1 MGALLAKVGAF
12 VCGRRTKWI
21 VLAFWVLVLAVA
33 GPLSSKLTGAQE
45 NDAAAWLP
53 GTAESTKVFETQ
65 LEQFGSGETLPAVV
79 VYERTGGVTEADF
92 AKVSDDA
99 ARIADVSLVD
109 GEVIGPVPSDDGEA
123 LQVIA
128 QLDVSDNGWMDLP
141 GAREDIAAI
150 TESDADGLR
159 SYVTGPAGVSADF
172 ADAFEGIDSSLLYA
186 ALGVVIVILLLSY
199 RSPTLWLLPVI
210 AAVTALTVAQA
221 VVYLLA
227 DNAGLTVNAQTAG
240 ILLVLVFGA
249 STDYALLLV
258 ARYREELRR
267 HVDRHE
273 AMAFALHRAGPAIVA
288 SAATVAV
295 GMLCLVAAEMN
306 STRAMG
312 PVLAIGI
319 VIGMAAMLTLLPALL
334 VIVGRWVFWP
344 VKPTFGSAEPSDTG
358 FWARIGRSIARRP
371 RFVWLV
377 TSAAL
382 GAMALGLL
390 GLDTGVIANKDAFI
404 DKPESIVGE
413 EVLAEHYPAGTG
425 NPVVVVAN
433 ADQAD
438 EVRAALAETP
448 GISEVSEPIP
458 SQGGLVIMEGTLE
471 AAADSSE
478 AHDTVDRVRE
488 SVHAVPDADALAG
501 GNSAIALDTFR
512 ASERDSA
519 VIMPLILVA
528 VFFILALLLRA
539 IVAPL
544 ILIATVVLSFAA
556 ALGASALIFEHVFGF
571 AGVDTAFPL
580 FVFVFLVALGIDYN
594 IFLMTRVHEEAQHQ
608 GTRRGA
614 LTGLA
619 ATGGVITSAGLVL
632 AGTFAVLATLPVVAF
647 AEIGFTVAFGV
658 LLDTLIVRSIL
669 VTALNLDVGQRMWW
683 PSALSRQPDI
693 DLDEVLE
700 EETVPVNR

>member
-1 MGALLAKVGAF
+1 MGALLSKIGAF

-21 VLAFWVLVLAVA
+21 VLAFWVLVLALA
-33 GPLSSKLTGAQE
+33 GPLSAKLTGAQE
-45 NDAAAWLP
+45 NDSAAWLP
-53 GTAESTKVFETQ
+53 GSAESTKVFEVQ
-65 LEQFGSGETLPAVV
+65 QEQFQTGELLPAVI
-79 VYERTGGVTEADF
+79 VYERPGGVTEADI
-92 AKVSDDA
+92 AKVTDDA
-99 ARIADVSLVD
+99 ALIADVNLVD

-123 LQVIA
+123 LQLIA
-128 QLDVSDNGWMDLP
+128 QLDVSGNGWMDLP
-141 GAREDIAAI
+141 VARDDIEAI
-150 TESDADGLR
+150 TQSDADGLE
-159 SYVTGPAGVSADF
+159 SWVTGPAGVNADF

-199 RSPTLWLLPVI
+199 RSPTLWILPVLS
-210 AAVTALTVAQA
+210 AVTALTAAQA

-227 DNAGLTVNAQTAG
+227 ENAGLTVNAQTAG

-249 STDYALLLV
+249 STDYALLIV

-288 SAATVAV
+288 SASTVAV
-295 GMLCLVAAEMN
+295 GMLCLLAAEMN
-306 STRAMG
+306 STRSMG
-312 PVLAIGI
+312 PVLAIG
-319 VIGMAAMLTLLPALL
+319 VAIGLLAMLTLLPALL

-344 VKPTFGSAEPSDTG
+344 VKPTYGSAEPTETG
-358 FWARIGRSIARRP
+358 FWARVGRSIARRP
-371 RFVWLV
+371 RVVWIA

-425 NPVVVVAN
+425 NPVVVVTN
-433 ADQAD
+433 AAEADAVQAVFAD
-438 EVRAALAETP
+438 TP
-448 GISEVSEPIP
+448 GITEVTQPQP
-458 SQGGLVIMEGTLE
+458 AQGDFVVLEGTLE
-471 AAADSSE
+471 AAADSTE
-478 AHDTVDRVRE
+478 AQETVDRVRDE
-488 SVHAVPDADALAG
+488 VHAVPDADALVG
-501 GNSAIALDTFR
+501 GNTAIALDIFR
-512 ASERDSA
+512 ASERDSQ

-528 VFFILALLLRA
+528 VFVILMLLLRA

-544 ILIATVVLSFAA
+544 ILVATVVLSFAA

-594 IFLMTRVHEEAQHQ
+594 IFLMTRVHEEAQQQ

-647 AEIGFTVAFGV
+647 AEIGFAVAFGV

-669 VTALNLDVGQRMWW
+669 VTALNLDIGRWMWW
-683 PSALSRQPDI
+683 PSALYRKPDVG
-693 DLDEVLE
+693 LDEIVE
-700 EETVPVNR
+700 TETVAVK